1 MQGSVQNVARR
12 LGKCRSYRRMQ
23 IHCMV
28 LIVVSRYVSP
38 AKACYGAVCAE
49 CALAGAVSVHLHLI
63 IPSPHSGLQL
73 SVKAIAMTRIP
84 RSVEVWVP
92 PPLRYN
98 NIMS

>member
-38 AKACYGAVCAE
+38 ARACYGAVCAE

-73 SVKAIAMTRIP
+73 ERESHCHDSYPQVSRGMGASSTLDII
-84 RSVEVWVP
+84 
-92 PPLRYN
+92 N
-98 NIMS
+98 

>member
-73 SVKAIAMTRIP
+73 ERESHRHDSYPQVSRGMGASST
-84 RSVEVWVP
+84 
-92 PPLRYN
+92 
-98 NIMS
+98 